1 MKSKKIAVIP
11 ARGGSKAVPLK
22 NIKTLNGRPLIEYT
36 IQTAIKANVFDKI
49 VVSTDHD
56 MITSICENFNE
67 VEVVHRPDY
76 LSLDGS
82 STESAIIHACDTIEK
97 KEGRSFDVVITLE
110 PTSPMRSIETIIK
123 CSLLIDNPDIDSV
136 VGVVESTEV
145 FGKIENGEYKLLNPN
160 QPRRRQDR
168 DALYKISSTI
178 FATKVKTLRSSN
190 DILGG
195 VTAPLI
201 VKEEEAIDINT
212 EFDFLLAE
220 AIMQLKEDVK

>member
-1 MKSKKIAVIP
+1 MKLKKIAVIP

-22 NIKTLNGRPLIEYT
+22 NIKALNGKPLIEYT
-36 IQTAIKANVFDKI
+36 IETAIKANVFDKI
-49 VVSTDHD
+49 IVSTDHD
-56 MITSICENFNE
+56 VISNICEKFKE
-67 VEVVHRPDY
+67 VEIIHRPDY

-97 KEGRSFDVVITLE
+97 KEGYSFDVIVTLE

-136 VGVVESTEV
+136 VGVIESTEV
-145 FGKIENGEYKLLNPN
+145 FGKIESGEYKLLNPN

-178 FATKVKTLRSSN
+178 FATKVKTLRKFN

-220 AIMQLKEDVK
+220 AIMQLKEGVK